1 MSRPKVEKQAQKGLF
16 LVVFWRFWAHFERVL
31 KAGTRGIGVI
41 LTSELHA
48 IVRMRFVGDSSFSG
62 GMGVYSVMR
71 GKLSHENTLA
81 LFSTTFALGCFR
93 MPSAID
99 WNFFA
104 AVATIISLPIAVW
117 ALLVSKRSIR
127 KSCVRLQIGNLSH
140 RWDGVTL
147 VYGIAEDQVL
157 VASLPLVLK
166 NLSKDVAAEDVTLEV
181 VIPEGANLLHR
192 SDNAVGSAELYKGIM
207 PGIEFRTAVV
217 GNFVHVY
224 CLFPTMNPGTNL
236 AFVFP
241 FCCPETEITREVDA
255 QFQDGK
261 KVTLKYRAS
270 IEMLFNT
277 IVHTRDSPPS
287 VTKFGVRGFIG
298 GNVET
303 LIKIG
308 RAKNLFGNDIGQMRL
323 RDRLLLRN
331 RRVVFV
337 MPASVPWSQ
346 DGIQLFAEIGG
357 KRVPVYRE
365 NHEDSQR
372 WLFTGYAGFSR
383 LRQTRWRF
391 R

>member
-1 MSRPKVEKQAQKGLF
+1 
-16 LVVFWRFWAHFERVL
+16 
-31 KAGTRGIGVI
+31 
-41 LTSELHA
+41 
-48 IVRMRFVGDSSFSG
+48 
-62 GMGVYSVMR
+62 
-71 GKLSHENTLA
+71 
-81 LFSTTFALGCFR
+81 
-93 MPSAID
+93 MPWPID

-104 AVATIISLPIAVW
+104 AVATIISLFIAVW
-117 ALLVSKRSIR
+117 ALSVSRRSIR

-157 VASLPLVLK
+157 VAFLPLVLK

-207 PGIEFRTAVV
+207 PGVEFRTAVV

-224 CLFPTMNPGTNL
+224 CLLPTMNPGTNM

-241 FCCPETEITREVDA
+241 FCCPETEFTREVEA
-255 QFQDGK
+255 QFQDSKKVTK

-270 IEMLFNT
+270 IEMLFDT

-287 VTKFGVRGFIG
+287 LSRFGVRGFVAG
-298 GNVET
+298 DVET
-303 LIKIG
+303 LIKKG
-308 RAKNLFGNDIGQMRL
+308 RAQNIFGGDSGQRRL

-337 MPASVPWSQ
+337 MPASIPWSQ
-346 DGIQLFAEIGG
+346 EGIQLFAEIGG
-357 KRVPVYRE
+357 QRVPVYRE

-383 LRQTRWRF
+383 LRPTRWRF